1 STIIY
6 KMTLNFYYKLNKVL
20 CELPATRN
28 IKKAP
33 RKYPGRHA
41 AFGGREGDKAAMPGR
56 QASYWQNPSCG
67 NKAAG
72 ALFISKVSGLAVCET
87 C

>member
-1 STIIY
+1 
-6 KMTLNFYYKLNKVL
+6 
-20 CELPATRN
+20 
-28 IKKAP
+28 
-33 RKYPGRHA
+33 
-41 AFGGREGDKAAMPGR
+41 MPGR

>member
-1 STIIY
+1 MRITC
-6 KMTLNFYYKLNKVL
+6 NP
-20 CELPATRN
+20 EH
-28 IKKAP
+28 KKAP

-67 NKAAG
+67 SKAAG
-72 ALFISKVSGLAVCET
+72 ALLSQKCPALPCAKPVKALISLRSNT
-87 C
+87 H

>member
-1 STIIY
+1 
-6 KMTLNFYYKLNKVL
+6 LNFYYKLNKVL

-28 IKKAP
+28 IKK
-33 RKYPGRHA
+33 RPGNIRGA
-41 AFGGREGDKAAMPGR
+41 TRLLGGREGDKAAMPGR